1 VRVAAL
7 SDIHGNQA
15 ALEAVLEEV
24 EKAKVD
30 VVVCAGDI
38 VGGPFSVEV
47 FDRLTSLPHA
57 RFVRGNA
64 DRLVLVGTDEHGQDW
79 AAARERLGEARLASI
94 ASWPLTIEL
103 EIDGVGRTLF
113 CHAIPTA
120 DEPIFTRMTPDEEV
134 VELLGDV
141 EADLV
146 VCGHTHVQF
155 DRQLGPW
162 RVVNAGSVGLPYE
175 GRAGAYWLLVG
186 PDVEHRRTDYDV
198 ELAAATMRA
207 GGNRETDELVRL
219 HRHAGAPWR
228 AAATCSTP
236 DGRCSSLRPRLELL
250 TRLTVPAASPKPKPA
265 GRTTPPGERP
275 IVTVGRSYARCANDH
290 RNRNPVS
297 PPNTNPAIASHARR
311 HCPPAHATGP
321 PRYRFADEAG
331 V

>member
-155 DRQLGPW
+155 DRRLPNGL
-162 RVVNAGSVGLPYE
+162 RVVNAGSVGMPYE
-175 GRAGAYWLLVG
+175 GRRGAYWALLG
-186 PDVEHRRTDYDV
+186 PAVEHRCTEYDA
-198 ELAAATMRA
+198 EAAAA
-207 GGNRETDELVRL
+207 VIHGLGGEANEQIAALLLDPPDPEETSRFFEGQRVATR
-219 HRHAGAPWR
+219 GA
-228 AAATCSTP
+228 
-236 DGRCSSLRPRLELL
+236 
-250 TRLTVPAASPKPKPA
+250 
-265 GRTTPPGERP
+265 
-275 IVTVGRSYARCANDH
+275 
-290 RNRNPVS
+290 
-297 PPNTNPAIASHARR
+297 
-311 HCPPAHATGP
+311 
-321 PRYRFADEAG
+321 
-331 V
+331 